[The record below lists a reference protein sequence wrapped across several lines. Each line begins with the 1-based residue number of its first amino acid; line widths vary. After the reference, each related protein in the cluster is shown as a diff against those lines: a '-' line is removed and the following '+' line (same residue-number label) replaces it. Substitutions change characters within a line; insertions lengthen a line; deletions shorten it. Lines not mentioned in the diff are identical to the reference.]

1 MLIDFHTH
9 TFPHKLAGKVVKN
22 FSQIRSIPTPTPECL
37 YEHLHLAGVQRAV
50 NLPVAFRPD
59 TVSHVNDFA
68 FQLQSPTYLTL
79 AAIHPDSPDVLE
91 QLEELKHQGVKGV
104 KLHPELQVFDFEDPK
119 YKPLYNK
126 IGDLGLITVIHS
138 GLSFSKKVPQLTPKV
153 YLPMAAEFKGAPVV
167 LAHMGGT
174 RITEE
179 ESAIAMD
186 LPVYVD
192 TSLSTLLIQPD
203 DFLRQLEGF
212 GVERVL
218 FGSDFP
224 YALPEDMLTY
234 LEALPLTPEERQAI
248 YCDNA
253 IRLLDWPV

>member
-9 TFPHKLAGKVVKN
+9 TFPAPLAGRVVYNFAKV
-22 FSQIRSIPTPTPECL
+22 RPIPSPTPENL
-37 YEHLHLAGVQRAV
+37 FAHQKLTGADRLV

-68 FQLQSPTYLTL
+68 FSLQSSTYLTF
-79 AAIHPDSPDVLE
+79 AAIHPDSPNVME
-91 QLEELKHQGVKGV
+91 QLEELKAQGVKGV
-104 KLHPELQVFDFEDPK
+104 KLHPELQNFAFEDPK

-138 GLSFSKKVPQLTPKV
+138 GISFSRKAPQLTPSV
-153 YLPMAAEFKGAPVV
+153 YLPVVKEFKGTPVV

-174 RITEE
+174 RITAEE
-179 ESAIAMD
+179 RAIAMD

-224 YALPEDMLTY
+224 YALPEDMLAY
-234 LEALPLTPEERQAI
+234 LEALPLTPEERQSI
-248 YCDNA
+248 YYGNA
-253 IRLLDWPV
+253 VRLLDWPI

>member
-1 MLIDFHTH
+1 
-9 TFPHKLAGKVVKN
+9 
-22 FSQIRSIPTPTPECL
+22 
-37 YEHLHLAGVQRAV
+37 
-50 NLPVAFRPD
+50 
-59 TVSHVNDFA
+59 
-68 FQLQSPTYLTL
+68 
-79 AAIHPDSPDVLE
+79 
-91 QLEELKHQGVKGV
+91 
-104 KLHPELQVFDFEDPK
+104 
-119 YKPLYNK
+119 
-126 IGDLGLITVIHS
+126 
-138 GLSFSKKVPQLTPKV
+138 
-153 YLPMAAEFKGAPVV
+153 
-167 LAHMGGT
+167 MGGT

-179 ESAIAMD
+179 ERAIAMD

-234 LEALPLTPEERQAI
+234 LEALPLTPEERQSI

>member
-9 TFPHKLAGKVVKN
+9 TFPAPLAGRVVYNFAKIRPIPSPTPENLFAHEKLAGVD
-22 FSQIRSIPTPTPECL
+22 RM
-37 YEHLHLAGVQRAV
+37 V

-167 LAHMGGT
+167 LAHIGGT

-179 ESAIAMD
+179 ERAIAMD

-234 LEALPLTPEERQAI
+234 LEALPLTPEERQSI

>member
-9 TFPHKLAGKVVKN
+9 AFPTPLAGRVVYNFAKIRPIPSPTPENLFAHEKLAGVD
-22 FSQIRSIPTPTPECL
+22 RM
-37 YEHLHLAGVQRAV
+37 V

-59 TVSHVNDFA
+59 TVSHVNDFT

-91 QLEELKHQGVKGV
+91 QLEELKHQGVNGV
-104 KLHPELQVFDFEDPK
+104 KLHPELQIFDLEDPK

-126 IGDLGLITVIHS
+126 IGDLGLITVLHS
-138 GLSFSKKVPQLTPKV
+138 GISFSSKVPQLTPSV
-153 YLPMAAEFKGAPVV
+153 YLPMAAQFKGAPVV
-167 LAHMGGT
+167 LSHMGGT
-174 RITEE
+174 RITKEE
-179 ESAIAMD
+179 RAIAMD

-192 TSLSTLLIQPD
+192 TSLSPLLIQPD

-224 YALPEDMLTY
+224 YALPEDMLAY

>member
-9 TFPHKLAGKVVKN
+9 TFPVPLAGRVVYN
-22 FSQIRSIPTPTPECL
+22 FSKVRPIPSPTPENL
-37 YEHLHLAGVQRAV
+37 RAALQQAGVERAV

-59 TVSHVNDFA
+59 TVKDVNDFA
-68 FQLQSPTYLTL
+68 FHLQAPSFLTL
-79 AAIHPDSPDVLE
+79 AAIHPDSPDVFE
-91 QLEELKHQGVKGV
+91 QLEERKAQGVKGV
-104 KLHPELQVFDFEDPK
+104 KLHPELQQFHFDDPK
-119 YKPLYNK
+119 YRPLYNK
-126 IGDLGLITVIHS
+126 IGDLGLLTVLHA
-138 GLSFSKKVPQLTPKV
+138 GLSLARNVPELTPKEF
-153 YLPMAAEFKGAPVV
+153 LPMAKEFKGAPVL

-174 RITEE
+174 RITPEE
-179 ESAIAMD
+179 RAQIMD

-192 TSLSTLLIQPD
+192 TSLSPLLIRPE

-224 YALPEDMLTY
+224 YSLPKDMLDY
-234 LEALPLTPEERQAI
+234 LEALPLTPSERQAI

-253 IRLLDWPV
+253 LRLLDWSE